1 MNLRENTKLKERVP
15 LNKLNK
21 QESKKIIVTGGLQG
35 IGRAIAETLFARG
48 DAVFIFDRL
57 PLDDERVK
65 KIKTQGISYFCV
77 DISDT
82 ESVKSGFEKFFS
94 ENENLHALV
103 NNAGITRDT
112 LAIRMSESNWDAVL
126 DVNLKGAFF
135 CCQQAI
141 KNMMKQKNSNYIVN
155 ISSVVGI
162 VGNPGQVNYAASKA
176 GLIAVTKTLAKEYAA
191 RKILVN
197 AIAPGFIQTSM
208 TEKLSETVK
217 SQALSHIPLIRF
229 GTPQNVAN
237 LVDFLTSG
245 LADYITGQ
253 VINVDGGMV

>member
-1 MNLRENTKLKERVP
+1 
-15 LNKLNK
+15 
-21 QESKKIIVTGGLQG
+21 
-35 IGRAIAETLFARG
+35 
-48 DAVFIFDRL
+48 
-57 PLDDERVK
+57 
-65 KIKTQGISYFCV
+65 
-77 DISDT
+77 
-82 ESVKSGFEKFFS
+82 
-94 ENENLHALV
+94 
-103 NNAGITRDT
+103 
-112 LAIRMSESNWDAVL
+112 
-126 DVNLKGAFF
+126 
-135 CCQQAI
+135 
-141 KNMMKQKNSNYIVN
+141 VN
-155 ISSVVGI
+155 ISSIVGL

-217 SQALSHIPLIRF
+217 SQALSHIPLKRF